1 MIAMAKAF
9 VPSLRLNEAFY
20 REVVAPL
27 VQPCPHAAALLG
39 WGSDVLG
46 FDSERSTDHGWG
58 PRLQVFVAEADV
70 DDVRAR
76 VDGGLP
82 ESFRGLPVRF
92 GWDEI
97 APRHWVE
104 VVPLGAW
111 LAEHLG
117 LDPRAGMATRD
128 WLTVP
133 QQLLLGVV
141 RGAVYAD
148 PAGELAALRADLRW
162 YPRDVWLWVLA
173 AQWRRIAQEEA
184 FVGRA
189 SEAGDELGS
198 RLLAGRL
205 VRELMCLV
213 FLLEREY
220 RPYSKWFGSA
230 FARLPSATALRPV
243 LERAVAATDY
253 AAREAALA
261 EAYEAVAARHNAA
274 APTSEVDPRT
284 RPFHGRPYRVL
295 GADRFAEAC
304 TAVIDDPWLR
314 GLPLVGTLDQ
324 FVDSTDVLSA
334 ADRPRLLRPLYDRI
348 AAAPAP

>member
-1 MIAMAKAF
+1 M
-9 VPSLRLNEAFY
+9 PSLQVNAAFY
-20 REVVAPL
+20 HEVVASL
-27 VQPCPHAAALLG
+27 VEPFPHSAALLG

-58 PRLQVFVAEADV
+58 PRLQLLVAEADV
-70 DDVRAR
+70 DAVRAR

-82 ESFRGLPVRF
+82 KSFRGLPVRY

-97 APRHWVE
+97 AAHHWVS
-104 VVPLGAW
+104 VMPLGTW
-111 LAEHLG
+111 LTTHLG
-117 LDPRAGMATRD
+117 LDPRTGMATRD

-148 PAGELAALRADLRW
+148 PAGELSALRADLRW
-162 YPRDVWLWVLA
+162 YPRDIWLWTLA

-198 RLLAGRL
+198 RLITGRL
-205 VRELMCLV
+205 VRELMCVV

-220 RPYSKWFGSA
+220 RPYAKWFGSG
-230 FARLPSATALRPV
+230 FARLPSGPALRPA
-243 LERAVAATDY
+243 LERAVAATDH

-261 EAYEAVAARHNAA
+261 EAYEAVGALHNTTV
-274 APTSEVDPRT
+274 PTATADPRT
-284 RPFHGRPYRVL
+284 RPFHNRPYRVL
-295 GADRFAEAC
+295 GADRFADAC
-304 TAVIDDPWLR
+304 LSAIRDPWLS
-314 GLPLVGTLDQ
+314 GLPLVGAIDQ

-334 ADRPRLLRPLYDRI
+334 ADRPQHLRPFYDRI
-348 AAAPAP
+348 AGTPSPQLA